1 MIERRSTSRIVFVSL
16 FVLFV
21 MGCLAYR
28 LFSLH
33 LGISAKDRD
42 HVVRIRRIERLLHE
56 RRGRIYDASR
66 DANILALDL
75 EVKDIIADPSILLAN
90 DELELATEKIAAVT
104 GIDEAEIMGELDR
117 PGKRYAMVC
126 RNMQDEKSKAIADL
140 GLRGVSLRDATRR
153 YYPHNS
159 FMCHVIGFLNG
170 EGAGVSGVEQAMN
183 GFLRGCP
190 GLVESV
196 VDARRREIY
205 DRRIQDIPP
214 KTGSDI
220 CLTLDQNVQY
230 MAERALD
237 AVMEKYAA
245 KGAWVI
251 VERVRTGA
259 IVAMASR
266 PSFDLNNF
274 GSATEDELLNRA
286 TGVVYEPG
294 STMKALS
301 IASVLDEGIADSD
314 TIVDCEEGAWLHE
327 GKVLRDY
334 RPYGRLTVAD
344 IVKKSS
350 NIGTAKLTVMLGAK
364 KLAEYLTRFGVGSK
378 TGIDLPGEERGIFH
392 PVRRWSKISCSR
404 IGIGQGVSVTALQML
419 NALCAIANDGVVM
432 RPYVVRRVV
441 SSDGMVLHEGQP
453 KEVGRAIS
461 SQTAAVMR
469 HLLSRV
475 TEDGGTG
482 TRARVSNYSV
492 AGKTGTAQKPVNGA
506 YPENIYV
513 ASFVGFV
520 PAEAPEFGIIVVVD
534 EPQPLHT
541 GGVVAAPAF
550 ASIASGLLSY
560 FDVPAPG
567 LHGAV
572 EIASAR

>member
-1 MIERRSTSRIVFVSL
+1 
-16 FVLFV
+16 
-21 MGCLAYR
+21 MGGLAYR
-28 LFSLH
+28 LLSLH
-33 LGISAKDRD
+33 LGISATDRD
-42 HVVRIRRIERLLHE
+42 HVARIRRVERLLRE
-56 RRGRIYDASR
+56 RRGRIYDGSR

-75 EVKDIIADPSILLAN
+75 EVKDVIADPSILLAN
-90 DELELATEKIAAVT
+90 NELELATEQIAEVA
-104 GIDEAEIMGELDR
+104 GLDEAEVMGALDR
-117 PGKRYAMVC
+117 PGRRYARVC
-126 RNMQDEKSKAIADL
+126 RNMQDEQSEAIRDL
-140 GLRGVSLRDATRR
+140 GLRGISLRDATKR

-170 EGAGVSGVEQAMN
+170 EGVGGSGVEQGMN

-196 VDARRREIY
+196 VDGRRRELY
-205 DRRIQDIPP
+205 DRRVQDIPA
-214 KTGSDI
+214 KTGADI

-237 AVMEKYAA
+237 EVMERHGA

-251 VERVRTGA
+251 VERVRTGE

-266 PSFDLNNF
+266 PSYDLNDF
-274 GSATEDELLNRA
+274 GAASQEELLNRA
-286 TGVVYEPG
+286 IGFVYEPG

-301 IASVLDEGIADSD
+301 IAAALNERIAERD
-314 TIVDCEEGAWLHE
+314 TILNCEDGAWLHQ

-334 RPYGRLTVAD
+334 HPYGRLTVAD

-350 NIGTAKLTVMLGAK
+350 NIGTAKLTVSLGAQ
-364 KLAEYLTRFGVGSK
+364 KLSEYLTRFGIGSK
-378 TGIDLPGEERGIFH
+378 TGIDLPGEEQGILH
-392 PVRRWSKISCSR
+392 PVRRWSRISCSR

-432 RPYVVRRVV
+432 RPYIVSRVV
-441 SSDGMVLHEGQP
+441 SSDGVVLHEGRP

-461 SQTAAVMR
+461 SQTASIMR
-469 HLLSRV
+469 QLLSRV
-475 TEDGGTG
+475 TEAGGTG
-482 TRARVSNYSV
+482 TRARVRNYSV
-492 AGKTGTAQKPVNGA
+492 AGKTGTAQKPIDGGYSSSA
-506 YPENIYV
+506 YV

-520 PAEAPEFGIIVVVD
+520 PADAPELGIIVVVD

-550 ASIASGLLSY
+550 STIASEALSY
-560 FDVPAPG
+560 FDIPVPRIHDG
-567 LHGAV
+567 T
-572 EIASAR
+572 EIASTH